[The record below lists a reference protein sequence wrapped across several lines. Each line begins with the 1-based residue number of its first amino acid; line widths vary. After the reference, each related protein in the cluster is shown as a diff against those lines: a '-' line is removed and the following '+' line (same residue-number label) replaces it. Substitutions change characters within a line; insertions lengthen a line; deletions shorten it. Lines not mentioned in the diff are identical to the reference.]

1 MARTSNKYRTK
12 HRNHQ
17 NSSLYG
23 PLTSA
28 SASSSKRVPVK
39 AAAAAHHFHKK
50 RHSQP
55 RDINAHSHFLGTRKR
70 HDSFGRDTRIIT
82 TTAAGAVKQIP
93 FSLRLPPLNMNTRSS
108 STNSKDMPPWYQTT
122 TTTTTTKYE
131 DGHIHTTKKS
141 CCVGVSIL
149 QHLHSSHDGL
159 QRLDEELR
167 LFARYVS
174 LTPVECRARDYVISH
189 IDKTCRDLFS
199 PRRRRRDEHDETEHE
214 IAVQAFGSYATT
226 TKQVCTFASDVDLA
240 LWGVVPPTTTENQE
254 GTHTRFVQH
263 ETPNDAAAAALH
275 STYPLDKE
283 DRVQKWKE
291 ALAELDAQE
300 TSNDDVHDERDLV
313 VEHPPSA
320 SSSVATKN
328 GDSSGMMMVEVVAA
342 KNDAAADTTRRNDDE
357 SVVDHGGL
365 SQKSPPSTIVNVS
378 QQRGATTTTS
388 TTTGANAATTTNDD
402 DDGGA
407 TTRIEV
413 VVAKTDDTLLAVAET
428 NAAPVVEIAPA
439 VAKNLNVTTT
449 TKEQSLT
456 EDDPPPPNANEQ
468 DSLLFVIDRVGD
480 EAAAAPD
487 AAVVPEP
494 DTHQTEPLLP
504 ETRES
509 KPNKPEAQLKSTK
522 QQATTTVVEEE
533 EENETQS
540 KSDADSADKLE
551 SYASRVATRH
561 CNDSDDDSDE
571 QEGPFVSLSDS
582 EQDDDFQVSF
592 VVSQRA
598 APPVSSTTT
607 TAASSSSV
615 MVGPQGETRKLVLGA
630 LKRLGRQLWK
640 SPVIHTVEVRKHA
653 RVPIIATGTHLGFES
668 DIALGGH
675 NGTDTSQYASTQ
687 AQRFKR

>member
-1 MARTSNKYRTK
+1 
-12 HRNHQ
+12 
-17 NSSLYG
+17 
-23 PLTSA
+23 
-28 SASSSKRVPVK
+28 
-39 AAAAAHHFHKK
+39 
-50 RHSQP
+50 
-55 RDINAHSHFLGTRKR
+55 
-70 HDSFGRDTRIIT
+70 
-82 TTAAGAVKQIP
+82 
-93 FSLRLPPLNMNTRSS
+93 
-108 STNSKDMPPWYQTT
+108 MPPWYQTT
-122 TTTTTTKYE
+122 TTTTKFE

-141 CCVGVSIL
+141 CCVGGGSVSIL

-174 LTPVECRARDYVISH
+174 LTPIECRARDYVISH
-189 IDKTCRDLFS
+189 IGNTCRDVFS
-199 PRRRRRDEHDETEHE
+199 PRRRRRREHDE

-240 LWGVVPPTTTENQE
+240 LWGVVPTTTTNDDENQE

-263 ETPNDAAAAALH
+263 ETPNIAAAAAALH
-275 STYPLDKE
+275 STPLDKE

-300 TSNDDVHDERDLV
+300 TSHDDDDERDLV
-313 VEHPPSA
+313 VEHPPSLA
-320 SSSVATKN
+320 AASSVATKN

-342 KNDAAADTTRRNDDE
+342 KNDGAADTTRRNDDE

-365 SQKSPPSTIVNVS
+365 SQESPPSTIVNVS
-378 QQRGATTTTS
+378 QQRGATTTS
-388 TTTGANAATTTNDD
+388 TTTPTGANAATTTNDD
-402 DDGGA
+402 DDDDDGGA
-407 TTRIEV
+407 TTRTEVVV
-413 VVAKTDDTLLAVAET
+413 VVAKTDDDDTLLAVTET

-439 VAKNLNVTTT
+439 VGKNLNVTTT

-480 EAAAAPD
+480 EAAAAAAPD
-487 AAVVPEP
+487 AVVPEP
-494 DTHQTEPLLP
+494 DTHQSEPFQLP
-504 ETRES
+504 EQTRES

-522 QQATTTVVEEE
+522 QQATTTTVV
-533 EENETQS
+533 ENETHS
-540 KSDADSADKLE
+540 KSSFAEGSDGAHAPSVDDVDAQQVVLADDDGGSAAAAPLLEQFHHDGSGESDADSADKLLE

-561 CNDSDDDSDE
+561 CNDNDDDSDE

-598 APPVSSTTT
+598 APPVSSSTT